1 MAAGDVGS
9 GRPAHLDDVRLT
21 GRDSRQTRGV
31 CRVKLPAQVNDG
43 MAVAFPGIQI
53 LAGHKGAFLL

>member
-1 MAAGDVGS
+1 MAAVDVGS

-21 GRDSRQTRGV
+21 GRDSRQTRGI
-31 CRVKLPAQVNDG
+31 CQVKLPARVNDG

-53 LAGHKGAFLL
+53 HAGHKDAFLL